1 MGWEVSIRLR
11 PIWKLTLHFEIWI
24 AFLKDGNDDVD
35 DDPVANVAISKKSK
49 RHQNDATTF
58 YSATFRGLFI
68 LSSLYRC
75 QCDQV
80 VEFFCSIL
88 GHLQQMKID
97 HEQKFCQDRI
107 NFLQMLNKPYN
118 FGSKEC
124 KYVPKWRN
132 IAKSGH
138 TDRCTYGFIF
148 KHCVSQ
154 NGSSPPSTKVLRRKK
169 HNNSSYN

>member
-1 MGWEVSIRLR
+1 MSSFISFLFFSFVFFLIFIFYFSIFSSEEKRNIYFQDLDSEGFGLKSPLITDVLPVSIRQQT
-11 PIWKLTLHFEIWI
+11 K
-24 AFLKDGNDDVD
+24 
-35 DDPVANVAISKKSK
+35 
-49 RHQNDATTF
+49 TTQADC
-58 YSATFRGLFI
+58 YS
-68 LSSLYRC
+68 S
-75 QCDQV
+75 D
-80 VEFFCSIL
+80 
-88 GHLQQMKID
+88 LQQIKID

-107 NFLQMLNKPYN
+107 NFLQMLNKPLK

-154 NGSSPPSTKVLRRKK
+154 NGSSPPSTKVFRRKK